1 MGKAYAYLKRLGYT
15 VQRTPQF
22 IPDYFDPPRL
32 HPTKGALEPFRP
44 WWFSLPRW
52 IGRLISTISSK
63 IANMS
68 YSIAKVGMDF
78 SLRWARQ
85 PFKGTLLSNWHGSDY
100 GTSPPS
106 YLGTDI
112 RFDILPFENSP
123 NWPYST
129 PSTSTHPT
137 NI

>member
-1 MGKAYAYLKRLGYT
+1 LKRLGYT

-32 HPTKGALEPFRP
+32 HPAKGALEPFRP

-52 IGRLISTISSK
+52 ISRLISTVSNK
-63 IANMS
+63 IANIS

-78 SLRWARQ
+78 SLRWTRE

-100 GTSPPS
+100 GTFPIPS
-106 YLGTDI
+106 LSYVDVRI
-112 RFDILPFENSP
+112 DILPFKNSP
-123 NWPYST
+123 NGPYST
-129 PSTSTHPT
+129 PPPSAHSTYLGEY
-137 NI
+137 I